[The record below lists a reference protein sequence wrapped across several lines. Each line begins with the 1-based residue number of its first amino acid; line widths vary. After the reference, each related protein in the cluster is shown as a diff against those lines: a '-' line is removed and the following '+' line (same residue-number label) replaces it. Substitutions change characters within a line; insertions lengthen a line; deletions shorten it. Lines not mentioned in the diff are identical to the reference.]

1 MKKVLGFLVIAS
13 SSHALAETEIQAV
26 EDKQT
31 KKQPVME
38 EVLVT
43 GGKEA
48 LQTLSGSGHLIEP
61 ETLETFDYTDLN
73 QVIGYVPGVYV
84 RQEDG
89 YGLRPNIGIRGA
101 TSDRSQKI
109 TLMEDGVLISPAP
122 YSAPAAYY
130 VPNVTRMGA
139 VEVLKGPAAILHGPH
154 TVGGAINL
162 ATKPVPESQQGE
174 IDVTVGS
181 DAFRKLRAFYGDN
194 SEQFGYWIEGL
205 HYGADG
211 FKDLDGG
218 GDTGFERNDIN
229 AKLQWR
235 TQNTVDM
242 PQQFTLKLGF
252 ADEVSDETYLGLTD
266 SDFDDD
272 PYRRY
277 AASQLDEFES
287 DHSQVHL
294 DHVISISEGV
304 RVNTKLYW
312 NKFNR
317 SWNKF
322 DGFVETLVLTD
333 PSLPYDSITNPY
345 LHLEA
350 NVSQVLETPG
360 SYPDD
365 LGIIRGEIDSD
376 PTLQEELIDVTD
388 NDRTYGSHGAQV
400 TGHFDVAG
408 DRFDQEITVGVR
420 YHYDY
425 VERNHLSKGYLMQGG
440 QLIYDGSTQTLK
452 TDNKDETDAF
462 ALYLQDKIF
471 WNAWEVTAGLRYE
484 RIEGES
490 ENILNGTKSDNSQS
504 VVMPGLGVFW
514 QYTET
519 IGLLAGVNKGFSP
532 AGPSSDADPEE
543 SVNYEAGVRFHDE
556 ALQLD
561 VIGFYSD
568 YSNLLGRCRVSD
580 SGCVVGQEFNGG
592 EINIGGVEVTA
603 SQIWDLD
610 SGWSVPLSASYTYSK
625 SEFQEGFDSNFSQ
638 WGEVVEGDEL
648 PYLPENIARVQLG
661 LENDIWLF
669 NVAWKYQDQMREL
682 PGQDAIS
689 DKSHTD
695 ALSTFDVSLTWNVTN
710 SLLTQLTVDNVLDQE
725 AIVSHRPFG
734 ARPNKGRSFFGRVK
748 YTF

>member
-1 MKKVLGFLVIAS
+1 MKKILGFLVIAS
-13 SSHALAETEIQAV
+13 SGHVFAESEIQSV
-26 EDKQT
+26 EDKQA
-31 KKQPVME
+31 KKHVVME

-73 QVIGYVPGVYV
+73 QVISYVPGVYV

-162 ATKPVPESQQGE
+162 ATKPVPDSQQGE
-174 IDVTVGS
+174 IDVSVGS
-181 DAFRKLRAFYGDN
+181 DGFRKLRAFYGDN

-229 AKLQWR
+229 TKLQWR
-235 TQNTVDM
+235 TLSTVDM

-252 ADEVSDETYLGLTD
+252 AEEVSDETYLGLTD

-277 AASQLDEFES
+277 AASQLDKFES

-294 DHVISISEGV
+294 DHVISVSEGI

-333 PSLPYDSITNPY
+333 PSLPEGSNNPY
-345 LHLEA
+345 KHLEA
-350 NVSQVLETPG
+350 NVSQVLE
-360 SYPDD
+360 YPDSYTKE

-376 PTLQEELIDVTD
+376 PGLQQELIDVTD
-388 NDRTYGSHGAQV
+388 NDRTYGSHGVQV
-400 TGHFDVAG
+400 TGYFDVAG
-408 DRFDQEITVGVR
+408 DYFDQEITVGVR

-425 VERNHLSKGYLMQGG
+425 VERNHFSKGYLMQGG
-440 QLIYDGSTQTLK
+440 QLIYDGSTQKLK

-471 WNAWEVTAGLRYE
+471 WDAWEITAGLRYE

-490 ENILNGTKSDNSQS
+490 EDFIKGTTADNSQS
-504 VVMPGLGVFW
+504 IIMPGIGVFW
-514 QYTET
+514 QYTDT

-543 SVNYEAGVRFHDE
+543 TINYEAGVRFQED

-580 SGCVVGQEFNGG
+580 SGCDIGQEFNGG
-592 EINIGGVEVTA
+592 EVDIFGIEVTG
-603 SQIWDLD
+603 SHSWNLD
-610 SGWSVPLSASYTYSK
+610 SGWSVPFSTSYTYTE
-625 SEFQEGFDSNFSQ
+625 SEFQDGFESRFSQ
-638 WGEVVEGDEL
+638 WGVVVEGDEL
-648 PYLPENIARVQLG
+648 PYLPQHIARVQLG

-682 PGQDAIS
+682 PGQDSIS

-695 ALSTFDVSLTWNVTN
+695 ALSTFDLSLTWNVTN
-710 SLLTQLTVDNVLDQE
+710 SLLTQLTVDNLLDEE

-734 ARPNKGRSFFGRVK
+734 ARPNKGRSFYGRVK